1 MGAAV
6 AGLAFQAY
14 SSLKSSGSA
23 KKEARKAQQL
33 ERLMTSEELR
43 RLEIEQHRVLGG
55 AKAQIAASG
64 FTGYGASTESY
75 LQELQKEQGLQSQ
88 FTAQVGAS
96 KASAIG
102 QRGKALSSA
111 YKLDAMSSFFQGS
124 QKFGE
129 SFDWGLDNKGK
140 T

>member
-6 AGLAFQAY
+6 AGLAFQGY
-14 SSLKSSGSA
+14 SSLKSSSAA
-23 KKEARKAQQL
+23 KKEARKAQRL
-33 ERLMTSEELR
+33 ERLMTAEELR
-43 RLEIEQHRVLGG
+43 RLEIEQQRVLGG

-75 LQELQKEQGLQSQ
+75 LQELQKEQGLQRS

-102 QRGKALSSA
+102 SRGKALSSA
-111 YKLDAMSSFFQGS
+111 YKFDALSSFFQGAD
-124 QKFGE
+124 KA
-129 SFDWGLDNKGK
+129 FDWGL
-140 T
+140 